1 MATAVQA
8 VWLMPSDIKAAT
20 LAEAHE
26 ALLRCRP
33 SYDAEPQVWAAFH
46 RRSAEVYTNI
56 AKVDVRHRHEAGYW
70 ATAEMRRA
78 RDLEDNPPP
87 RREYRTT

>member
-1 MATAVQA
+1 MRA
-8 VWLMPSDIKAAT
+8 DIEAAT

-33 SYDAEPQVWAAFH
+33 AYDAEPRVWAAFH

-56 AKVDVRHRHEAGYW
+56 AKVDARHRHEASYW
-70 ATAEMRRA
+70 AGAEMRRA

-87 RREYRTT
+87 RRQYETP